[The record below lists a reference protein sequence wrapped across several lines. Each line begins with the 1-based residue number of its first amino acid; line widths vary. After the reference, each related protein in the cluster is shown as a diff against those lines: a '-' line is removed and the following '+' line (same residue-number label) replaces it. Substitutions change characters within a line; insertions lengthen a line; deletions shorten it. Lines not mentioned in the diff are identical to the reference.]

1 MFKNFNKGLDT
12 FYLNEEQIEDSRYPI
27 ITWNKSFIE
36 EDRGLSKST
45 FPCCSWWYFPS
56 IHFVKL
62 YVNLSGAARV
72 LNITINYKKPHYD
85 NRWQA
90 GPGTVTFKIWEF
102 QIVFQERKSCIMKT
116 CIVFETKSL
125 YCSLFEHVQPSG
137 IDRQMMDN
145 TEISTSQFYI
155 QYFSSL

>member
-1 MFKNFNKGLDT
+1 M
-12 FYLNEEQIEDSRYPI
+12 R
-27 ITWNKSFIE
+27 NKSFIE
-36 EDRGLSKST
+36 EDLGSSKST
-45 FPCCSWWYFPS
+45 FPCCSWWHFPS

-90 GPGTVTFKIWEF
+90 GPRTVTFKMWEF
-102 QIVFQERKSCIMKT
+102 QIVFQEKKSCIMKT

-137 IDRQMMDN
+137 IDRKMMDN

-155 QYFSSL
+155 KYFSSVNVLIFSFACNFKIN